1 MTEADLQKLKEW
13 FNDYARSF
21 YSSNE
26 DDQRNIDLKIEHT
39 RHVCSNITEIGRGA
53 SLNENQMRVAEAIAL
68 FHDVGRF
75 PQYARYKTFR
85 DALSINHGLL
95 GATTLIEEKVL
106 DSLPHDE
113 QHLITETVKFHNA
126 FAIPAALTGESRLF
140 LQLVRDA
147 DKVDIFRVFIEY
159 YESPEDKR
167 ASATAFG
174 VPNTSEY
181 SDIMLSCILK
191 KHVASYADIKTEN
204 DFRLMKL
211 SWVYDMHFGDSIRL
225 LHENDLIEKIIAKL
239 PQTED
244 IRSAMAVLRQ
254 YISERLKSGK

>member
-1 MTEADLQKLKEW
+1 MTEADLQKLKGW
-13 FNDYARSF
+13 FNDYTKSF
-21 YSSNE
+21 YSSDE
-26 DDQRNIDLKIEHT
+26 EDQRNIDLKIEHT

-95 GATTLIEEKVL
+95 GATTLIKEKVL
-106 DSLPHDE
+106 DSLPQEE
-113 QHLITETVKFHNA
+113 QRLITETVKFHNA
-126 FAIPAALTGESRLF
+126 FAMPAALTGEGRLF

-147 DKVDIFRVFIEY
+147 DKVDIYRVFIEY
-159 YESPEDKR
+159 YETPEDKR

-174 VPNTSEY
+174 VPNTPEY
-181 SDIMLSCILK
+181 SEVMLSCILK
-191 KHVASYADIKTEN
+191 KQVASYSDIKTEN

-211 SWVYDMHFGDSIRL
+211 SWVYDMHFHDSVRLVQERGYIDSII
-225 LHENDLIEKIIAKL
+225 NKL
-239 PQTED
+239 PQTHD
-244 IRSAMAVLRQ
+244 ITEAVNVLKK
-254 YISERLKSGK
+254 YIMHFLA